1 MKHNNEKGECMD
13 SFHKWLRGEK
23 SFSTQEQA
31 DIVINGSVS
40 SMSYKP
46 RAIVQTI

>member
-1 MKHNNEKGECMD
+1 MD